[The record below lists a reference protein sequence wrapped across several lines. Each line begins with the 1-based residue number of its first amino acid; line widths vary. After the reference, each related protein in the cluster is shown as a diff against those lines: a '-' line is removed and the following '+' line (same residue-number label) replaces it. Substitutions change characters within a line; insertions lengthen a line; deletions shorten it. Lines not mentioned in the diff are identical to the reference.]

1 MDNTKTYVASVA
13 MHSAM
18 GDPTT
23 NLDRI
28 AEWSSK
34 AHDPLHSYNLLQSR
48 KNPFIL
54 QGFILLTEARTHR
67 THGNGFNTNHR

>member
-28 AEWSSK
+28 AVEQG
-34 AHDPLHSYNLLQSR
+34 AFVPGHREHLLR
-48 KNPFIL
+48 AAPKMGETVNHVPGPNPTL
-54 QGFILLTEARTHR
+54 P
-67 THGNGFNTNHR
+67 